1 MMNEARWF
9 AVYTRPRWEKKV
21 SELLTKRRISNY
33 CPLNKIQ
40 RQWSDRRKL
49 VYEPLFTSYV
59 FVHLNDK
66 ELMSIL
72 PAPGVINFVYWLGKP
87 VVINDTEIE
96 NIRHF
101 TSQHY
106 NIKLEKAGVNV
117 DGNVK
122 IISEPNLD
130 VNNNIIT
137 VKNSNFRMLLP
148 SLGYVMTAEIAKST
162 ADVFNYGFGSGKMV
176 S

>member
-1 MMNEARWF
+1 MNEARWF

-72 PAPGVINFVYWLGKP
+72 PAPGVINFVYWLGRP
-87 VVINDTEIE
+87 AIIHDEEIDT
-96 NIRHF
+96 IRLF
-101 TSQHY
+101 LNEYQNVT
-106 NIKLEKAGVNV
+106 LEKKEVNLNEEV
-117 DGNVK
+117 RVISGPLMLRKGNVL
-122 IISEPNLD
+122 E
-130 VNNNIIT
+130 VRNNT
-137 VKNSNFRMLLP
+137 VKVALP
-148 SLGYVMTAEIAKST
+148 SLGHTLIAEVRKDNIETST
-162 ADVFNYGFGSGKMV
+162 YLEES
-176 S
+176 SLRI